1 MEGLLAVAALVL
13 DRASE
18 LELSEDPA
26 LAEAYVEERWE
37 QFLDAVIWIAGCVA
51 AVLIGVWAV
60 RVARRQLAG
69 DH

>member
-1 MEGLLAVAALVL
+1 LGLLAVAAILL

-18 LELSEDPA
+18 PELSEDPA
-26 LAEAYVEERWE
+26 LGEAYVEERWE
-37 QFLDAVIWIAGCVA
+37 QFLDVVIWIAWCVA
-51 AVLIGVWAV
+51 AVLIGVWVV